1 MNDQQLLKYSRHIFL
16 PEVDIEGQQ
25 ALLESRVLVI
35 GAGGLGAPVLTYLAS
50 SGIGHLCVVDDDKI
64 DLSNLPRQTLYRS
77 SDVGQPKAEVAKQLL
92 EQQNPDIDIQAE
104 VRRADELWLTQVL
117 AEYDLLVDCTDNQIV
132 RRAINCAALMH
143 KRPWVS
149 GSAIGMYGHVTCFD
163 PRLDDYPCYA
173 CLYPNDIPNPQ
184 HCSESGV
191 LAPITGI
198 IGTLQA
204 LEAVKLLI
212 NQKVAG
218 SNLPTLG
225 GKLLNLDG
233 QGSVFYSFKYSRRNQ
248 CNQCG
253 KA

>member
-1 MNDQQLLKYSRHIFL
+1 
-16 PEVDIEGQQ
+16 QQ

-35 GAGGLGAPVLTYLAS
+35 GAGGLGVPVLTYLAS
-50 SGIGHLCVVDDDKI
+50 SGVGHRGKGHRGMGHLCVVDDDEI
-64 DLSNLPRQTLYRS
+64 DLSNLPRQTLYRP
-77 SDVGQPKAEVAKQLL
+77 SDVGQPKAQVVKQLL

-104 VRRADELWLTQVL
+104 VRRADEAWLMQVL
-117 AEYDLLVDCTDNQIV
+117 AEYDLLVDCTDNQTV
-132 RRAINCAALMH
+132 RRAINRAAITH
-143 KRPWVS
+143 QRPWVS
-149 GSAIGMYGHVTCFD
+149 GSAIGMAGHVTSFD
-163 PRLDDYPCYA
+163 PRIEDVPCYA
-173 CLYPNDIPNPQ
+173 CLYPNDIQNPQ

-204 LEAVKLLI
+204 LEAIKLLI

-218 SNLPTLG
+218 SNLPTLV

-233 QGSVFYSFKYSRRNQ
+233 QSSGFYPFKYTQNSQ
-248 CNQCG
+248 CQACR